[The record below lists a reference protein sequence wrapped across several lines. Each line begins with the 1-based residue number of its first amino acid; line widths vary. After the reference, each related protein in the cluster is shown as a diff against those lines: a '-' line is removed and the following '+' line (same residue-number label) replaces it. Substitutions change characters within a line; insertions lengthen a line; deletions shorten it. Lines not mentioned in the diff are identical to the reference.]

1 MNANIQPAQLLEDRI
16 FVVDDDH
23 SIRRSLCR
31 LLRSAGLTVE
41 AFESADAFEE
51 REHHSGPSCL
61 LLDLKLPGVGGMEL
75 QERLLAADRDIPTI
89 FITGHADV
97 PTSVKAMKRGA
108 IDFLT
113 KPFDDHDLLQA
124 VRQALEN
131 DRRKLAEES
140 RRDVIRERVQRLT
153 RRERQVMNGVLR
165 GMLNKQIGYELGISE
180 KTVKVHR
187 AHVMQKMGVPSV
199 AELVHMAEQVDIV
212 PLAG

>member
-75 QERLLAADRDIPTI
+75 QERLLAADRYIPTI